1 MRNAPLVGEALRRLT
16 PGEDVTPS
24 VPEPT
29 VTTAEPRCLL
39 CPLCRC
45 HADCRGWGG
54 GDG

>member
-1 MRNAPLVGEALRRLT
+1 MRNAPLVASGALPDEKVLT
-16 PGEDVTPS
+16 ES
-24 VPEPT
+24 VRDAT

-45 HADCRGWGG
+45 HAECRGWGG